1 MGFWGLQF
9 LHPFDFRRPRR
20 AFELLRERLGADFDG
35 LVCQPDEP
43 LSDAELELVHQPDY
57 LASLRRS
64 LDVARVL
71 EIPLLAL
78 LPRFILNRIVL
89 GPMRIACAGTLLAG
103 REALAHGL
111 AFNLSG
117 GYHHAKPAQG
127 EGFCIFNDIGYCVLK
142 LRAEGLLT
150 GPVLYIDLDAHQGNG
165 VCYVFRDDPEVHI
178 FDVYNGK
185 TYPVGDEQASQR
197 IDADFPLAPGSQDE
211 LYLETLKEQLGPFL
225 DRVPQAGL
233 VIYNAGTDIYE
244 HDMLGGLGVSRAG
257 VLERDLFVVRSVR
270 ERGWPLLVLPSG
282 GYSQVSYQMIVDCI
296 CHSRTGTT

>member
-20 AFELLRERLGADFDG
+20 AFELLQQRFGADFDA
-35 LVCQPDEP
+35 LVCQPQEP
-43 LSDAELELVHQPDY
+43 LGDDELELVHQPAY

-64 LDVARVL
+64 LDIARVL
-71 EIPLLAL
+71 EIPLFAL
-78 LPRFILNRIVL
+78 LPRFIIDRIVV

-127 EGFCIFNDIGYCVLK
+127 EGFCIYNDIGYCVRK
-142 LRAEGLLT
+142 LRAEGELS

-178 FDVYNGK
+178 FDVYNGQ
-185 TYPVGDEQASQR
+185 TYPQGDEQAIER
-197 IDADFPLAPGSQDE
+197 IDADFPLEPGTGDQI
-211 LYLETLKEQLGPFL
+211 YLDTLKEHLGPFL

-244 HDMLGGLGVSRAG
+244 HDMLGGLEVTRAA
-257 VLERDLFVVRSVR
+257 VLERDLFVIGSVR
-270 ERGWPLLVLPSG
+270 ERDWPLLVLPSG
-282 GYSQVSYQMIVDCI
+282 GYSQVSYEMIADAI
-296 CHSRTGTT
+296 YHSRTGTT